1 MKCLVGLAILAAV
14 VAAPTH
20 AQTAH
25 SVGASAQTGATNAGG
40 AGFGGGGFGGGG
52 FGGGSFGSRLASVPP
67 ARFDMVI
74 ASGSQQSYVPSTF
87 LPYDKAITA
96 GRDVLDV
103 APTTV
108 AEASQRQASAH
119 TEKARYLLTQDE
131 HGRAVIVP
139 R

>member
-20 AQTAH
+20 AQTVH
-25 SVGASAQTGATNAGG
+25 SVGAGAQTGATNAGG
-40 AGFGGGGFGGGG
+40 AGFGGGGFGGG
-52 FGGGSFGSRLASVPP
+52 SLGSRLASVPP

-96 GRDVLDV
+96 GQDVLDV

-108 AEASQRQASAH
+108 AEASRRQASAH
-119 TEKARYLLTQDE
+119 MEKARYLLTQDE
-131 HGRAVIVP
+131 HGRAIIAP

>member
-1 MKCLVGLAILAAV
+1 MKCLVGLVILAAV

-25 SVGASAQTGATNAGG
+25 SVGAGAQTGATNAGG
-40 AGFGGGGFGGGG
+40 AGFGGGGFGGG
-52 FGGGSFGSRLASVPP
+52 SFGSRLASVPP
-67 ARFDMVI
+67 TRFDMVI

-96 GRDVLDV
+96 GQDVLDV

-131 HGRAVIVP
+131 HGRAIIVP